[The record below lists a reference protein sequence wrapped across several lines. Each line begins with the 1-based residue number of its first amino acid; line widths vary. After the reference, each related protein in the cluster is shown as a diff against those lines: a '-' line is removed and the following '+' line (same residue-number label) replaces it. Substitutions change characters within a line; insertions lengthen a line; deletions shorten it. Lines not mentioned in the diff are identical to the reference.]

1 MIRKI
6 TVTSGGHKMN
16 FNDMQAL
23 SFEIKNLHDRIEI
36 YSKNNEYVYADVYK
50 SWVKE
55 YNYLLDKY
63 NTLVNLNI
71 THMSCNTYDLSST
84 QKTVRNAT
92 IEYFLNTLTGLIE
105 KIKSDIETARL
116 KITEKKILPHQMRK
130 CFKIGSE
137 GCPLNPDY
145 QNNKIFIAM
154 PFSDEYKDSYNYGI
168 VPVLD
173 GLGYQYYKADNEI
186 TNKDIMCKICQQ
198 IQSYQMAIINISG
211 LNPNVMLEQGLAYG
225 LGKPVIILKD
235 KATKAI
241 SDLGSI
247 EYIEYSHAGDL
258 QQKLYKALD
267 TK

>member
-1 MIRKI
+1 MTYIR
-6 TVTSGGHKMN
+6 
-16 FNDMQAL
+16 
-23 SFEIKNLHDRIEI
+23 
-36 YSKNNEYVYADVYK
+36 
-50 SWVKE
+50 
-55 YNYLLDKY
+55 
-63 NTLVNLNI
+63 
-71 THMSCNTYDLSST
+71 
-84 QKTVRNAT
+84 QKTWTFYLTNKTKIRIVKTGEQNHLSLLSAYHRRSLFT
-92 IEYFLNTLTGLIE
+92 EKLSHSPLTGLIE
-105 KIKSDIETARL
+105 KIKSDIETERL

-198 IQSYQMAIINISG
+198 IQSCQMAIINISG

>member
-1 MIRKI
+1 MD
-6 TVTSGGHKMN
+6 

-23 SFEIKNLHDRIEI
+23 SFEIKNLHDKIEI
-36 YSKNNEYVYADVYK
+36 YSKSNEYVYTDVYK
-50 SWVKE
+50 SWIIE
-55 YNYLLDKY
+55 YNHLLDKY
-63 NTLVNLNI
+63 NTLANLNI
-71 THMSCNTYDLSST
+71 THMSFNTHDLSST

-92 IEYFLNTLTGLIE
+92 IEYFLSVLTGLIE
-105 KIKSDIETARL
+105 KIASDIEIERL
-116 KITEKKILPHQMRK
+116 KLTEKKIMPHQMRK
-130 CFKIGSE
+130 CFKIDVD

-145 QNNKIFIAM
+145 QGNKIFIAM

-198 IQSYQMAIINISG
+198 IQSCQMAIINISG

-235 KATKAI
+235 KSTKAI

-258 QQKLYKALD
+258 QQKLYNALSI
-267 TK
+267 K